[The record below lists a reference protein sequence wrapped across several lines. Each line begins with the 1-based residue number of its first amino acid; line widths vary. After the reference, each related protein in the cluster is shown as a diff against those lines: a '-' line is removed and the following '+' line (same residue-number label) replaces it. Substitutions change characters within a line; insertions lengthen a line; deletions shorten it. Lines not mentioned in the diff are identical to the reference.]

1 MPAAPIPESTS
12 TFYYVTYTMH
22 GSTYSSTPLQG
33 AGAVTARIRHLEQ
46 QDSASD
52 IRVIESQVTT
62 RERYIDPAELPSL
75 AQPTA

>member
-1 MPAAPIPESTS
+1 MPSAPIAETTS

-33 AGAVTARIRHLEQ
+33 AGAVAARIHHLEQ

-62 RERYIDPAELPSL
+62 RERYIDPAELPGYTT
-75 AQPTA
+75 PTA